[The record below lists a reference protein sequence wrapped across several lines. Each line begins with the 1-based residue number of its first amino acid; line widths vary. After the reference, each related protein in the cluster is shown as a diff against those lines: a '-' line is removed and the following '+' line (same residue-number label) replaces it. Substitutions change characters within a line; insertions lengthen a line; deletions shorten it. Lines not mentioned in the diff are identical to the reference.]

1 MAELA
6 QRVDEVLQKQHAQL
20 LASMEAWLSR
30 VEETLDKGRMGFAPL
45 APLGFGP
52 PQCSEMLQVENTTQ
66 ESGSVELALPPE
78 RQESKQKDTP
88 THSVSTKTIRK
99 TLQAHE
105 YEMAQE
111 EATRFES
118 YKQTVTKEI
127 VAPPSPSCCRK
138 WAQAI
143 SGSAAFNIV
152 VAFVIISNSVFL
164 GMQLEWTANS
174 GANDADAALAF
185 LVGHICYAVI
195 FTVETSIRFVALGP
209 AKFFCG
215 PDSAWNWLDIFIV
228 VPAWVEL
235 AVDIGGSASNFRIIR
250 VFRVTRLLQL
260 FRSVR
265 LVRFISAFRELVLSV
280 IDTVRQVFWAM
291 VLLVLMIYS
300 FGILF
305 TDMSLQYVE
314 SNSVDEEMDKYF
326 GSLYISCNTL
336 FRALLEGFDWVDA
349 AESLKPLGAF
359 WIQLFH
365 VYVAVGGLAILN
377 VITGVFVNSAIKTRE
392 KDQETL
398 LRHVQTFKQ
407 LVGNLWSKIDVNG
420 LGQISISDFEEL
432 FQKEE
437 MKAFFAKIEVSAV
450 DAWTLFDSLDADGDH
465 LVSYEDFTERCLQLH
480 GAARSVDLFALK
492 QQTGKLWDQLQVVE
506 ESQRE
511 AMKHL
516 AWLMRAVASLL
527 PEHCDTS
534 SRSNDEVIECE
545 LRWAEADEAQH

>member
-6 QRVDEVLQKQHAQL
+6 QRVDEVLHKQHAQL

-30 VEETLDKGRMGFAPL
+30 VEETLDKGRMGFVPL
-45 APLGFGP
+45 APPGFGP
-52 PQCSEMLQVENTTQ
+52 SQFSEMLQVENTTQ
-66 ESGSVELALPPE
+66 ESESVELALPPE

-88 THSVSTKTIRK
+88 THSVSTKTMRK

-127 VAPPSPSCCRK
+127 AAPSDPSCCKK

-174 GANDADAALAF
+174 GDHDADAAFAF
-185 LVGHICYAVI
+185 LVGHVCYAVI

-215 PDSAWNWLDIFIV
+215 PDCAWNWLDIFIV

-235 AVDIGGSASNFRIIR
+235 AVDMWGSASNFRIIR

-260 FRSVR
+260 FRSIR

-314 SNSVDEEMDKYF
+314 SNPVDEEMDKYF

-365 VYVAVGGLAILN
+365 VYIAVGGLAILN

-407 LVGNLWSKIDVNG
+407 LVGNIWSKIDVNG

-437 MKAFFAKIEVSAV
+437 MKAFFDKIEVSAV

-480 GAARSVDLFALK
+480 GTARSVDLFALK
-492 QQTGKLWDQLQVVE
+492 QQTGKLWDQLQVVD

-511 AMKHL
+511 TVKHL

-527 PEHCDTS
+527 PEHCDAS
-534 SRSNDEVIECE
+534 SRSNDEVIACE
-545 LRWAEADEAQH
+545 LRWAEEDVAQH

>member
-1 MAELA
+1 MAELS

-30 VEETLDKGRMGFAPL
+30 VEETLDKGRMGFVPL
-45 APLGFGP
+45 ALGFGP
-52 PQCSEMLQVENTTQ
+52 PQFSEMLQVENTTQ

-88 THSVSTKTIRK
+88 THSVSTKTMRK
-99 TLQAHE
+99 NHE

-111 EATRFES
+111 EATRFET
-118 YKQTVTKEI
+118 YKQSVTKE
-127 VAPPSPSCCRK
+127 VAVPSSPSCCRK

-174 GANDADAALAF
+174 GDHDADAAFAF
-185 LVGHICYAVI
+185 LVGHVCYAVI
-195 FTVETSIRFVALGP
+195 FTVETTIRFVALGP
-209 AKFFCG
+209 EKFFCG
-215 PDSAWNWLDIFIV
+215 PDCAWNWLDIFIV

-260 FRSVR
+260 FRSIR
-265 LVRFISAFRELVLSV
+265 LIRFISAFRELVLSV

-314 SNSVDEEMDKYF
+314 SNPVDEEMEKYF

-437 MKAFFAKIEVSAV
+437 MKAFFDKIEVSAV

-511 AMKHL
+511 AVKHL

-534 SRSNDEVIECE
+534 SRSNDEVITCE